1 MRVLHIFSD
10 WKWTGPA
17 EPVLN
22 LCVGLHQGGHNVTL
36 ACYPPPG
43 YYKGRSLS
51 AEAQKHGLNLLYL
64 DRDKKSLAVISDGLS
79 SIRKL
84 RSWLNREL
92 IDIVHTHRLRD
103 QVMIGLV
110 TKGLKRKPLRLWS
123 NHQGLPLRRRKD
135 ISYALKNYT
144 DGYITLSPELLSG
157 DQAFV
162 RLPSEATCYLEGSV
176 NIERFKPIEA
186 KEELRVKLELPKDA
200 IIGGIVARMQ
210 RHRRF
215 NILLEAVKLVVEHL
229 PQFRLIVI
237 GRGTHRKEVAIE
249 PAQRMG
255 LARHVI
261 FGGYHTT
268 DYVEMLAAFDF
279 GIFLVPGSDGS
290 CRAVREMMAM
300 GKPVI
305 VAKRGILSEIV
316 DDGVTGFVVKDT
328 PENLAQAILK
338 LVKDRSLINKLG
350 ENARDKALN
359 DFALERQV
367 EKLEGFYRRLLSR
380 TSQAN
385 N

>member
-1 MRVLHIFSD
+1 MKVLHILSD

-22 LCVGLHQGGHNVTL
+22 LCLGLKQRGCAVTL
-36 ACYPPPG
+36 ACYPTPG

-51 AEAQKHGLNLLYL
+51 AEAQKHGLNLLHL
-64 DRDKKSLAVISDGLS
+64 DRNKKTFAIISDGLS

-84 RSWLNREL
+84 RSWLRRETV
-92 IDIVHTHRLRD
+92 DIVHTHRLRD

-110 TKGLKRKPLRLWS
+110 TKGVKGRPLRIWS
-123 NHQGLPLRRRKD
+123 NHKGLPMRRRKD
-135 ISYALKNYT
+135 TSYTLKNYT
-144 DGYITLSPELLSG
+144 DGYITLSPKLLSL
-157 DQAFV
+157 DQSFS
-162 RLPSEATCYLEGSV
+162 RLPVERLLSLDGAV
-176 NIERFKPIEA
+176 NLERFRPIEA
-186 KEELRVKLELPKDA
+186 KEELRVKLGLPKDV

-215 NILLEAVKLVVEHL
+215 DVLLKAVKLVVEHL

-255 LARHVI
+255 LAKHVI
-261 FGGYHTT
+261 FSGYHTT

-300 GKPVI
+300 GKPVL
-305 VAKRGILSEIV
+305 VAQRGILPEIIE
-316 DDGVTGFVVKDT
+316 DGMSGLVINDNS
-328 PENLAQAILK
+328 ENLAQAILK
-338 LVKDRSLINKLG
+338 LARDKLLIEKLG
-350 ENARDKALN
+350 KNARDKAIK
-359 DFALERQV
+359 DFNLERQA
-367 EKLEGFYRRLLSR
+367 ERLEGFYRRLLSR
-380 TSQAN
+380 TS
-385 N
+385 